1 MSDDVLERLAR
12 QSASLESGERD
23 EAEVRLIDAPLIGDL
38 PDRAAL
44 PGQSS
49 AEGTARFADRM
60 GGALPGFYRVEQG
73 LRIASIG
80 IGTYRGK
87 VDPATDAF
95 YLSAL
100 RTAFKGGVNLIDT
113 SIIYRGQ
120 QSERI
125 VGTAI
130 RELIEQGDGQRDEL
144 VVCTKG
150 GYLVPEGGQ
159 LVSEAVNPAT
169 LEPGDV
175 VDGVHSV
182 APAFLA
188 DQLSRSLRNLGLTT
202 IDVYYL
208 HNPEVQ
214 LRSVGI
220 PEFRTRMRRAFE
232 CLEAAASRGAIRYYG
247 AATWGGFIDG
257 IISLSALA
265 EVAREIAGAEHHFRF
280 VQLPFSLGMQEAWSA
295 GTGPEAG
302 VLDVARERGI
312 TVIASASLLQGRFT
326 GDLPPRL
333 VKLLPGLATDA
344 QRAIQFARSAPGIA
358 AALVGM
364 SSSRHVEENLAVAS
378 RPPLTRREF
387 DRVRSAIH

>member
-1 MSDDVLERLAR
+1 MSDEAIERLAR
-12 QSASLESGERD
+12 PIA
-23 EAEVRLIDAPLIGDL
+23 GDPP

-44 PGQSS
+44 PG
-49 AEGTARFADRM
+49 
-60 GGALPGFYRVEQG
+60 LYRVEQG
-73 LRIASIG
+73 LRISSIG
-80 IGTYRGK
+80 IGTYRGT
-87 VDPATDAF
+87 VDPATDAS

-100 RTAFKGGVNLIDT
+100 RTAFRGGVNLVDT

-130 RELIEQGDGQRDEL
+130 REFIQQGHGRRDEL

-150 GYLVPEGGQ
+150 GYLVSEGGYV
-159 LVSEAVNPAT
+159 VSGAVSPAT

-175 VDGVHSV
+175 VDGMHSV

-208 HNPEVQ
+208 HNPEIQ
-214 LRSVGI
+214 LRSGL
-220 PEFRTRMRRAFE
+220 PEFLTRMRRAFE
-232 CLEAAASRGAIRYYG
+232 SLEAAVSRGAIRYYG
-247 AATWGGFIDG
+247 TATWGGYIDG
-257 IISLSALA
+257 MISLSALA
-265 EVAREIAGAEHHFRF
+265 EVAREIAGEAHHFRF
-280 VQLPFSLGMQEAWSA
+280 VQLPFSLGMQEALSP
-295 GTGPEAG
+295 GPASG
-302 VLDVARERGI
+302 AAVLNLARKLGM
-312 TVIASASLLQGRFT
+312 TVIASAPLWQGRLT

-333 VKLLPGLATDA
+333 VKLLPGLSTDA
-344 QRAIQFARSAPGIA
+344 QRALQFARSAPGIA

-387 DRVRSAIH
+387 DRVRSATR